1 MKSSNENLKVS
12 FYLKKNNTRN
22 GLCPVMGSI
31 TIGKDV
37 TRFSCKLDANPTLWD
52 TCAGRMNG
60 KSAHARTVNREID
73 KINVAINA
81 RYKEIVSTRGEVT
94 VEEVKHTFQGISA
107 SQETLLQVFREH
119 NDVYR
124 NQAGVNYSVRT
135 WKNHDN
141 SRNNLVKFIK
151 YKYHVF
157 DFHFRQLNRKFID
170 DYAFYLR
177 IDRKLSP
184 CTTLKSIDS
193 LRKVVK
199 IAIRRKIISAD
210 PFFGFS
216 PEYPKPCQ
224 RYVPENELKKIM
236 KTSLNNASLEVTRDM
251 FVFSCFTGL
260 AYIDLYNLTNSHII
274 KDEGGLLWLNINRQ
288 KTGSVSKIP
297 LLDVPL
303 QLIEKYRKTNRGNDK
318 VFPMKRND
326 LMNEQLKKVA
336 ILCGVERRL
345 TFHMARHTFATE
357 TCLSQGV
364 PIETVSRMMGHTKL
378 STTQIYAKVTHNKI
392 NEDMALLSE
401 KISDKY
407 VFAL

>member
-1 MKSSNENLKVS
+1 MISSNENLNVS
-12 FYLKKNNTRN
+12 FYLKKNNIRN
-22 GLCPVMGSI
+22 GVCPVMGSI

-37 TRFSCKLDANPTLWD
+37 VRFSCKLEANPTLWD
-52 TCAGRMNG
+52 TRAGRMNG
-60 KSAHARTVNREID
+60 KSSQARTVNREID

-81 RYKEIVSTRGEVT
+81 CYKEIVTIRGKSTA
-94 VEEVKHTFQGISA
+94 EEVKNTFQGISA

-124 NQAGVNYSVRT
+124 TQAGVNYSIRT
-135 WKNHDN
+135 WKIHEN
-141 SRNNLVKFIK
+141 SRSNLEKFIK
-151 YKYHVF
+151 HRYHVS

-170 DYAFYLR
+170 DYVFYLR
-177 IDRKLSP
+177 IDRKFMP
-184 CTTLKSIDS
+184 CTVLKNIES

-199 IAIRRKIISAD
+199 IAIRKKIISID

-236 KTSLNNASLEVTRDM
+236 KTSLNNAALEVTRDM

-260 AYIDLYNLTNSHII
+260 AYIDLYNLTGNQII
-274 KDEGGLLWLNINRQ
+274 KDETGLIWLNINRQ

-297 LLDVPL
+297 LLEVPL
-303 QLIEKYRKTNRGNDK
+303 QLIEKYRKTNNGNDRI
-318 VFPMKRND
+318 FPMKSNVR
-326 LMNEQLKKVA
+326 MNEQIKKIA
-336 ILCGVERRL
+336 ELCGVERRL

-378 STTQIYAKVTHNKI
+378 STTQIYAKVTHNKV
-392 NEDMALLSE
+392 NKDMALLSK
-401 KISDKY
+401 KIRNKY
-407 VFAL
+407 VFTL